1 MVLLVF
7 FMSDSGNK
15 PGGISRDM
23 VRMVMA
29 LTLVTAISAAL
40 LGLTDRITRQPILEA
55 QRAALQRNLKQVLP
69 AHANVP
75 MDDVI
80 RLTDKDSSPSFYVAR
95 DANGVVLALAW
106 EVVAPDGY
114 SGSIRILM
122 GVLPDGT
129 LHAVRVTDHRET
141 PGLGDGIVQ
150 NRKWIDFFIGKSL
163 SGVRWAVKKDGGDFD
178 QFTGATIT
186 PRAVVKAVH
195 RGLEFFATQRDV
207 LLARAAGK

>member
-1 MVLLVF
+1 MTENGEKQGGNSRQMLMMVV
-7 FMSDSGNK
+7 
-15 PGGISRDM
+15 
-23 VRMVMA
+23 A
-29 LTLVTAISAAL
+29 LTLVTVVSAAL
-40 LGLTDRITRQPILEA
+40 LGLTDSVTRQPIYQA
-55 QRAALQRNLKQVLP
+55 QRETLRRSLEQVLP

-80 RLTDKDSSPSFYVAR
+80 HLDAGMGATPFYVAR
-95 DANGVVLALAW
+95 DANGAVQAMAW

-114 SGSIRILM
+114 SGSIRILI

-129 LHAVRVTDHRET
+129 LHAVRVTDHHET
-141 PGLGDGIVQ
+141 PGLGDGIVT
-150 NRKWIDFFIGKSL
+150 NRPWIDFFSGKSL
-163 SGVRWAVKKDGGDFD
+163 INVRWAVKKDGGDFD

-195 RGLEFFATQRDV
+195 MGLLFFSAHHDE

>member
-1 MVLLVF
+1 
-7 FMSDSGNK
+7 
-15 PGGISRDM
+15 
-23 VRMVMA
+23 MVMMVVA
-29 LTLVTAISAAL
+29 LTLVTAIAAAL
-40 LGLTDRITRQPILEA
+40 LGLTDRVTREPILEA
-55 QRAALQRNLKQVLP
+55 QRAALQRSLGQVLP
-69 AHANVP
+69 PHANVP
-75 MDDVI
+75 MDDVV
-80 RLTDKDSSPSFYVAR
+80 RLGAGGNDAPYYVAR
-95 DANGVVLALAW
+95 DVNGAVLALAW

-129 LHAVRVTDHRET
+129 LHAVRITDHRET

-150 NRKWIDFFIGKSL
+150 NRGWLDFFAGKSL
-163 SGVRWAVKKDGGDFD
+163 SGIRWAVKKDGGDFD

-195 RGLEFFATQRDV
+195 RGLEFFAAQRDA

>member
-1 MVLLVF
+1 
-7 FMSDSGNK
+7 MSDPDK
-15 PGGISRDM
+15 KVFGISRDM
-23 VRMVMA
+23 LMMVVA

-40 LGLTDRITRQPILEA
+40 LGLTDQVTREPIRQA
-55 QRAALQRNLKQVLP
+55 QRAALMANLEQVMP

-75 MDDVI
+75 IDDVI
-80 RLTDKDSSPSFYVAR
+80 ATFDGVSVYLAR
-95 DANGVVLALAW
+95 DAAGALESFAW

-114 SGSIRILM
+114 SGSIRILI
-122 GVLPDGT
+122 GVLPDGS

-150 NRKWIDFFIGKSL
+150 NYARIDFFIGKTL
-163 SGVRWAVKKDGGDFD
+163 ANLRWAVKKDGGDFD

-195 RGLEFFATQRDV
+195 KGLQWFAANREG
-207 LLARAAGK
+207 LLAMAEGK